1 MKKLLFLAFASLLL
15 NTIQAQGIK
24 LGVKVGANLT
34 DVSGVSFKDGFKF
47 GYHAGFFSELMLTKK
62 FGIQPE
68 VLFSETNLRAGDSL
82 GSLYNGIAITD
93 IAKVKLQYIS
103 IPILLDYKP
112 IPFLTLQAGPQFG
125 ILMNQTKPLSA
136 NAKDAFKKGDL
147 SLLLGAQLNVFKFRV
162 YARYAVGLSDINDFD
177 NKGKWNSQTVQL
189 GLGLAL

>member
-1 MKKLLFLAFASLLL
+1 MKKLLFLAFSSLLL
-15 NTIQAQGIK
+15 NSIQAQGIK
-24 LGVKVGANLT
+24 LGVKVGANLS
-34 DVSGVSFKDGFKF
+34 DVSGVNFKDGFKF

-68 VLFSETNLRAGDSL
+68 ILFNETNLRVGDSL
-82 GSLYNGIAITD
+82 GSLYNGISITD

-136 NAKDAFKKGDL
+136 NAKEAFKKGDL

-162 YARYAVGLSDINDFD
+162 YARYAVGLADINDFD
-177 NKGKWNSQTVQL
+177 NKEKWNSQTVQL

>member
-1 MKKLLFLAFASLLL
+1 
-15 NTIQAQGIK
+15 
-24 LGVKVGANLT
+24 
-34 DVSGVSFKDGFKF
+34 
-47 GYHAGFFSELMLTKK
+47 MLTKK

-68 VLFSETNLRAGDSL
+68 ILFSETNLRAGDSL
-82 GSLYNGIAITD
+82 GSLYNGISLTD
-93 IAKVKLQYIS
+93 IAKIKLQYIS

-177 NKGKWNSQTVQL
+177 NKEKWNSQTVQL

>member
-1 MKKLLFLAFASLLL
+1 MKKLLFVAVTIFVL
-15 NTIQAQGIK
+15 NSIQAQGIK

-34 DVSGVSFKDGFKF
+34 DVSGVSFKDGYKF

-82 GSLYNGIAITD
+82 GSLYNGISITD

-125 ILMNQTKPLSA
+125 ILMNQTKPFSA

-147 SLLLGAQLNVFKFRV
+147 SLLLGAQLNVFKFRI

-177 NKGKWNSQTVQL
+177 NKEKWNSQTVQL
-189 GLGLAL
+189 GLGLAF

>member
-1 MKKLLFLAFASLLL
+1 MKKLLFVAVTIFVL
-15 NTIQAQGIK
+15 NSIQAQGIK

-34 DVSGVSFKDGFKF
+34 DMSGVSFKDGYKF

-68 VLFSETNLRAGDSL
+68 ILFCETNLRVGDSL
-82 GSLYNGIAITD
+82 GSLYNGISITD

-147 SLLLGAQLNVFKFRV
+147 SLLLGAQLNVFKFRI

-177 NKGKWNSQTVQL
+177 NKEKWNSQTVQL

>member
-1 MKKLLFLAFASLLL
+1 MKKLLFIAFGIFIL
-15 NTIQAQGIK
+15 NSVQAQGINV
-24 LGVKVGANLT
+24 GVKVGANLS
-34 DVSGVSFKDGFKF
+34 DASGTTFKDGFKF

-82 GSLYNGIAITD
+82 GSLYNGISVTD
-93 IAKVKLQYIS
+93 IAKIKLQYIS

-125 ILMNQTKPLSA
+125 ILMNQTKALGA

-147 SLLLGAQLNVFKFRV
+147 SLLLGAQLNIFKFRV
-162 YARYAVGLSDINDFD
+162 YARYAVGLADINDFD
-177 NKGKWNSQTVQL
+177 NKEKWNSQTLQM
-189 GLGLAL
+189 GLGLAF

>member
-1 MKKLLFLAFASLLL
+1 MKKLLFVAVTFFLL
-15 NTIQAQGIK
+15 NSIQAQGIK
-24 LGVKVGANLT
+24 LGVKVGANLS

-82 GSLYNGIAITD
+82 GSLYNGISITD
-93 IAKVKLQYIS
+93 IAKIKLQYIS

-125 ILMNQTKPLSA
+125 IVMNQTKPLIA
-136 NAKDAFKKGDL
+136 NTKDAFKKGDL
-147 SLLLGAQLNVFKFRV
+147 SLLLGAQLNVSKFRI
-162 YARYAVGLSDINDFD
+162 YARYAVGLADINDFD
-177 NKGKWNSQTVQL
+177 NKEKWNSQTVQF
-189 GLGLAL
+189 GLGLAF

>member
-1 MKKLLFLAFASLLL
+1 MKKLLFVAVTIFVL
-15 NTIQAQGIK
+15 NSIQAQGIK

-34 DVSGVSFKDGFKF
+34 DMSGVSFKDGYKF

-68 VLFSETNLRAGDSL
+68 ILFSETNLRVGDSL
-82 GSLYNGIAITD
+82 GSLYNGISITD

-147 SLLLGAQLNVFKFRV
+147 SLLLGAQLNVFKFRI

-177 NKGKWNSQTVQL
+177 NKEKWNSQTVQL

>member
-1 MKKLLFLAFASLLL
+1 MKKLLFIAFGILVL
-15 NTIQAQGIK
+15 NSVQAQGINF
-24 LGVKVGANLT
+24 GVKVGANLT
-34 DVSGVSFKDGFKF
+34 DASGTTFKDGFKF

-82 GSLYNGIAITD
+82 GSLYNGISATD
-93 IAKVKLQYIS
+93 IAKIKLQYIS

-125 ILMNQTKPLSA
+125 ILMNQTKPLGA

-147 SLLLGAQLNVFKFRV
+147 SLLLGAQLNIFKFRV
-162 YARYAVGLSDINDFD
+162 YARYAVGLADINDFD
-177 NKGKWNSQTVQL
+177 NKEKWNSQTLQM
-189 GLGLAL
+189 GLGLAF

>member
-1 MKKLLFLAFASLLL
+1 MRKLFFLAFASLLL
-15 NTIQAQGIK
+15 NTVQAQGIK

-34 DVSGVSFKDGFKF
+34 DVSGVSFKDGFKY

-93 IAKVKLQYIS
+93 IAKIKLQYIS

-136 NAKDAFKKGDL
+136 NAKDTFKKGDL

-177 NKGKWNSQTVQL
+177 NKEKWNSQTVQL

>member
-1 MKKLLFLAFASLLL
+1 MKKLLFIAFGILVL
-15 NTIQAQGIK
+15 NSVQAQGINF
-24 LGVKVGANLT
+24 GVKVGANLT
-34 DVSGVSFKDGFKF
+34 DASGTTFKDGFKF

-82 GSLYNGIAITD
+82 GSLYNGISVTD
-93 IAKVKLQYIS
+93 IAKIKLQYIS

-125 ILMNQTKPLSA
+125 ILMNQTKPLGA

-147 SLLLGAQLNVFKFRV
+147 SLLLGAQLNIFKFRV
-162 YARYAVGLSDINDFD
+162 YARYAVGLADINDFD
-177 NKGKWNSQTVQL
+177 NKEKWNSQTLQM
-189 GLGLAL
+189 GLGLAF

>member
-1 MKKLLFLAFASLLL
+1 MKKLFFLAFASLLL
-15 NTIQAQGIK
+15 NTVQAQGIK

-34 DVSGVSFKDGFKF
+34 DVSGVSFKDGFKY

-93 IAKVKLQYIS
+93 IAKIKLQYIS

-177 NKGKWNSQTVQL
+177 NKEKWNSQTVQL

>member
-1 MKKLLFLAFASLLL
+1 MKKLLFIAFGIFIL
-15 NTIQAQGIK
+15 NSVQAQGIN

-34 DVSGVSFKDGFKF
+34 DASGTTFKDGFKF

-68 VLFSETNLRAGDSL
+68 ILFSETNLRAGDSL
-82 GSLYNGIAITD
+82 GSLYNGISVTD
-93 IAKVKLQYIS
+93 IAKIKLQYIS

-125 ILMNQTKPLSA
+125 ILMNQTKALGA

-147 SLLLGAQLNVFKFRV
+147 SLLLGAQLNIFKFRV
-162 YARYAVGLSDINDFD
+162 YARYAVGLADINDFD
-177 NKGKWNSQTVQL
+177 NKEKWNSQTLQM
-189 GLGLAL
+189 GLGLAF

>member
-1 MKKLLFLAFASLLL
+1 MKKLLFIAVSCFIL
-15 NTIQAQGIK
+15 NSIQAQGINF
-24 LGVKVGANLT
+24 GVKAGANLS
-34 DVSGVSFKDGFKF
+34 DASGSSFKDGYKF

-68 VLFSETNLRAGDSL
+68 ILFSETNLRAGDSL
-82 GSLYNGIAITD
+82 GSLYNGVSLAD
-93 IAKVKLQYIS
+93 VAKIKLQYIS

-177 NKGKWNSQTVQL
+177 NKEKWNSQTVQL